1 MSWIPLLF
9 VPPPREFSFPW
20 RRPNN
25 IRHWDERSFDKTVTN
40 RNSVHRYSLPS
51 NNFSSPYR
59 ANVGN
64 DSFAGTKHLFNRDNE
79 RNVFNAEHRLS
90 TPDIQGYMKMTE
102 PDDKFPTLFRRGGSN
117 IVSLTCSLHSIETNR
132 F

>member
-1 MSWIPLLF
+1 MA
-9 VPPPREFSFPW
+9 
-20 RRPNN
+20 
-25 IRHWDERSFDKTVTN
+25 N

-79 RNVFNAEHRLS
+79 KHVFNAEHRLS

-117 IVSLTCSLHSIETNR
+117 IVSSDLFAALDRTESFLTWIRTVVCQP
-132 F
+132 